1 MGECRTTA
9 NPQRAPGF
17 CWLQDFHCQTN
28 ERLFQCRLAVEL
40 LLLLKPPPK
49 YHSFHKTVL
58 QLQPARSSVHFSHC
72 APGLGTPKLS
82 VQYSGTPQLWRG
94 LFFPSSMN
102 HQWWHKVSPTGIMV
116 QVGAVIPWEL
126 NSGSWC
132 HQGKELQQ
140 PWSSSLCGGEQS
152 VPQRGRWGKG
162 LTQFMLCREEGR
174 DHSCHL
180 FFSFFHHLHFLLGK
194 ILVNNWIPEIEEW
207 FHTHT
212 HQEDHFLFLN
222 ITHHWFAFWSDWF
235 CPPSPKEAVPA
246 PSCVRLFYLAEMQ
259 GRKEKGVSCFLPF
272 VFKVSQPDYCS
283 SCSEEKTEFIA
294 FVSQLA
300 QFSCFFQCHRTPL
313 MNTNTLSSQKDR
325 DSKIHYLQ
333 EIGGSC
339 YKFCAR

>member
-1 MGECRTTA
+1 MQDHSKPAESSWILLAAGFSLSDKWTLVSVQVGSGIA
-9 NPQRAPGF
+9 AAP
-17 CWLQDFHCQTN
+17 
-28 ERLFQCRLAVEL
+28 
-40 LLLLKPPPK
+40 KPPPK

-58 QLQPARSSVHFSHC
+58 QLQPGRSSVHFSHC

-152 VPQRGRWGKG
+152 VPQRGQWGKG

-212 HQEDHFLFLN
+212 PGRPLLVPQHHPPLVCFLKWLILSPFPKGGSACTQLCQIVLFSRDARQERKRSLLFSSLCIQGLPAWLLLFLQ
-222 ITHHWFAFWSDWF
+222 
-235 CPPSPKEAVPA
+235 
-246 PSCVRLFYLAEMQ
+246 R
-259 GRKEKGVSCFLPF
+259 G
-272 VFKVSQPDYCS
+272 
-283 SCSEEKTEFIA
+283 
-294 FVSQLA
+294 
-300 QFSCFFQCHRTPL
+300 
-313 MNTNTLSSQKDR
+313 KDR
-325 DSKIHYLQ
+325 IH
-333 EIGGSC
+333 C
-339 YKFCAR
+339 FCFSTGTIQLLFPMSQNTTDEHQHSELTKGQG